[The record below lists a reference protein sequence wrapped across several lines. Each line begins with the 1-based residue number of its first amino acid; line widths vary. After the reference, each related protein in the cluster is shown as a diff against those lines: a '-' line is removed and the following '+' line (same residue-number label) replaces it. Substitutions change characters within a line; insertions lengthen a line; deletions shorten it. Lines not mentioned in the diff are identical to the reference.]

1 MSCHALIRRP
11 DVSRHIKWAHIND
24 PKPNEYDQKEL
35 FQEIAKTNVIL
46 PLFAQSCYTCWQCLQ
61 FALGSISEKTTDH
74 AVKFSSEIT
83 KLLSF

>member
-1 MSCHALIRRP
+1 MSHHSPVDRLIKR
-11 DVSRHIKWAHIND
+11 AHIND

-35 FQEIAKTNVIL
+35 FAIAKTLVIL

-61 FALGSISEKTTDH
+61 FALVSISEKTTDH